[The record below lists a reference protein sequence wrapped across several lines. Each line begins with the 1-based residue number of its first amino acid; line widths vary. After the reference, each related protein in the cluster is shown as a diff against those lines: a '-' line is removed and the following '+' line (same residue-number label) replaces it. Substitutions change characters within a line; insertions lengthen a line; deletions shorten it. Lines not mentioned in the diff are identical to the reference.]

1 MTIRDKLAKI
11 KPARIARKAAGK
23 VAEAARDETAD
34 GTKNAGPKSTGPS
47 IPGPSTN
54 AMTNLILADIA
65 LRAGGALLRRG
76 VERGLLGN
84 KTGTAKAKK
93 IIRGRTMGET
103 LIGTALARVATRS
116 VPGAIMVGGGLLAK
130 TLYDRRHGKS
140 AKAEGEAAVDAKAK
154 KGAKE

>member
-23 VAEAARDETAD
+23 VAGAARDETASD
-34 GTKNAGPKSTGPS
+34 TKNAGPS

>member
-11 KPARIARKAAGK
+11 KPALKGGTAPAGKAAK
-23 VAEAARDETAD
+23 KAADAAREDTA
-34 GTKNAGPKSTGPS
+34 SGPS

-130 TLYDRRHGKS
+130 TLYDRKRGKS
-140 AKAEGEAAVDAKAK
+140 AKVAGEAAVDAKAD

>member
-11 KPARIARKAAGK
+11 KPTRIAGKAAEKAAGA
-23 VAEAARDETAD
+23 VRDEATKTA
-34 GTKNAGPKSTGPS
+34 GSKTTGPS

-84 KTGTAKAKK
+84 RTGAARAKK

-116 VPGAIMVGGGLLAK
+116 VPGAIVVGGGLLAK

-140 AKAEGEAAVDAKAK
+140 AKAQGEAAVDAKAE

>member
-11 KPARIARKAAGK
+11 KPGRITGKGGTAPVGKAAD
-23 VAEAARDETAD
+23 EA
-34 GTKNAGPKSTGPS
+34 GSGPS

-154 KGAKE
+154 KGEKE